1 MVFLNNRIEKSEN
14 INKHKTE
21 SVVSMD
27 INNDGIAP
35 MSAKVPYAP
44 EGSLPIKLISSLNS
58 NFLYFVNTGYEF
70 KNEFTYI
77 MLKKRF
83 VKYVHKI
90 QRGKLITYLVT
101 AKNKDIQ

>member
-1 MVFLNNRIEKSEN
+1 
-14 INKHKTE
+14 
-21 SVVSMD
+21 MD